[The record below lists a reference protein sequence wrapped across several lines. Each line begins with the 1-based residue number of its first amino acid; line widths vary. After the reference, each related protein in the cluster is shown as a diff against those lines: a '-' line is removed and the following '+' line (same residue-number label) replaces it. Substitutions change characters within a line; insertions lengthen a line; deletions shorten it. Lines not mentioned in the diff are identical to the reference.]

1 MANNVVLCHLMST
14 PLKFEVDVGL
24 AQLLIRANLPVSVFA
39 EHHVINTQVAEVATV
54 EDLLGWGFTQR
65 ECARFFK
72 WLNSWQKMR
81 VHVISQNL
89 WDELKDEI
97 ERTGICS
104 CEELKQELRSASLQ
118 CSTKE
123 QLIKS
128 LDRELKKQR
137 ALKRL
142 QWELK
147 K

>member
-1 MANNVVLCHLMST
+1 MST
-14 PLKFEVDVGL
+14 PLNFEVEVGL
-24 AQLLIRANLPVSVFA
+24 THLLIRANLPVSVFA
-39 EHHVINTQVAEVATV
+39 EHHVINTQVAGVATV

-81 VHVISQNL
+81 NHVISQNL

-104 CEELKQELRSASLQ
+104 CEQLKRELGSGALQ
-118 CSTKE
+118 CSAKE
-123 QLIKS
+123 QLNKS
-128 LDRELKKQR
+128 LGRELKKQR

-142 QWELK
+142 QWDLK